1 MRKTTIKGVA
11 LIISLIMSL
20 SCFAFAADVDYGAKL
35 DEALALY
42 LNHSMYSNNETDY
55 VREALIE
62 MFEENPELFY
72 TLINKIYGR
81 GDRYAKYLTPEDYD
95 KSYEMQSTMVGIGVV
110 ITTSE
115 DGYLTVQS
123 VVNGGP
129 AEKAGILAG
138 DKFVAVDGMNI
149 EGYLP
154 AEASTLIRG
163 KEGTSVK
170 LRMLRDG
177 QPLNVTVKR
186 AKVATSDVTS
196 SYISD
201 KIGYIELAH
210 FNGISSYI
218 DFMRVYD
225 DFEEKGVNTV
235 ILDLRNNPG
244 GELSCLVNLMDN
256 IIPEA
261 DVPYLFAWQA
271 KPLKVNVFSSEGYGW
286 EFNKFIILV
295 NKNTAS
301 AAELMTGIMQ
311 DLGYAVVVGEQTF
324 GKGMG
329 QSHIKTSDG
338 DEAIITGLELKLP
351 TSGGYDGVGITPDY
365 KVSMKLTPYKLPYL
379 TPLKVKYDASK
390 IKTENVRAL
399 EERLRELGYFYAVPD
414 DNWDN
419 RTVNAINVFCRENNL
434 PKISSVCKWEI
445 IEKID
450 EETKKL
456 EYKYVAEDT
465 QLEKAI
471 QLAEQ
476 YANSDK
482 KAKLIDKSQ
491 IDFNGEQ

>member
-1 MRKTTIKGVA
+1 MRKNTIKRTA
-11 LIISLIMSL
+11 LVLALVMSI

-42 LNHSMYSNNETDY
+42 RGYGLYADNDTDY

-81 GDRYAKYLTPEDYD
+81 DDRYSKYLTPEEYD
-95 KSYEMQSTMVGIGVV
+95 ESYEMQSTMVGIGVV
-110 ITTSE
+110 ITTTE

-123 VVNGGP
+123 VVSGGP
-129 AEKAGILAG
+129 AERAGILAG
-138 DKFVAVDGMNI
+138 DKFVEVDGMNV

-154 AEASTLIRG
+154 AEAGVLIRG
-163 KEGTSVK
+163 EEGTSVK
-170 LRMLRDG
+170 LKMLRDG
-177 QPLNVTVKR
+177 QFVSFTVRR
-186 AKVATSDVTS
+186 ATVVTSDVTS

-218 DFMRVYD
+218 DFMEVYD
-225 DFEEKGVNTV
+225 EFETNGVNTV

-244 GELSCLVNLMDN
+244 GELSCLINLMDN

-261 DVPYLFAWQA
+261 EVPYLMAWQS
-271 KPLKVNVFSSEGYGW
+271 KPLKVNIFASEGYGW

-351 TSGGYDGVGITPDY
+351 ASGGYDGEGITPDY

-379 TPLKVKYDASK
+379 TPLKEKSDASK
-390 IKTENVRAL
+390 IKTDNVRAV

-414 DNWDN
+414 DTWDN

-434 PKISSVCKWEI
+434 AKISSVCKWEL

-450 EETKKL
+450 EATKKL
-456 EYKYVAEDT
+456 EYKYIAEDT
-465 QLEKAI
+465 QLERAI
-471 QLAEQ
+471 ELAEQ
-476 YANSDK
+476 YAESDK
-482 KAKLIDKSQ
+482 KAQLIDKSL